1 MADRLT
7 PQEDLSEYFLSEHT
21 ELQQELPE
29 KEKEQQLAVI
39 EKEKRQMLF
48 RELPKKGDLDLNVV
62 KDSTF
67 FFS

>member
-1 MADRLT
+1 MLT
-7 PQEDLSEYFLSEHT
+7 PPNPQEDLSEYFLSQHSEVK
-21 ELQQELPE
+21 ELPG
-29 KEKEQQLAVI
+29 KEKEQELAVI

-62 KDSTF
+62 KESTF